1 MGSAKGDRPDQIR
14 AQSVSAGTLVSEN
27 ARPFASSQ
35 FTKCQSQ
42 FAKITSL
49 TLSALSILNTPNRN
63 QTGQQIQGPNAGG
76 GIGGGTDGK
85 TDALLTELLELWQS
99 LSDEHKRRL
108 LADAKKQAEAKQR

>member
-1 MGSAKGDRPDQIR
+1 LAETNAIEGKPLPENSRKTKATAKTQCSAM
-14 AQSVSAGTLVSEN
+14 
-27 ARPFASSQ
+27 
-35 FTKCQSQ
+35 
-42 FAKITSL
+42 
-49 TLSALSILNTPNRN
+49 ALDTPNRN

-85 TDALLTELLELWQS
+85 SDALLTELLELWQS

>member
-85 TDALLTELLELWQS
+85 PDALLTELLSLWPSLTQKQKQEL
-99 LSDEHKRRL
+99 LVI
-108 LADAKKQAEAKQR
+108 AKQ

>member
-76 GIGGGTDGK
+76 GAAGGAQDHLEQALHHLSLANEHVLANQVLQRLIELRV
-85 TDALLTELLELWQS
+85 DAV
-99 LSDEHKRRL
+99 
-108 LADAKKQAEAKQR
+108 